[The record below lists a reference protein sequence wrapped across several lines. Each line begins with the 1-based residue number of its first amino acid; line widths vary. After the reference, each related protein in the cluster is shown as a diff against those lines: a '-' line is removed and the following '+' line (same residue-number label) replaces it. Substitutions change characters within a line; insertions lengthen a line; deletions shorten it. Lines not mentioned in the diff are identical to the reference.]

1 MRGSLRLVSVE
12 MGMGEGCGPAFITC
26 VPCSPHLPGEL
37 AICSRS
43 GAICLWTPQ
52 DG

>member
-1 MRGSLRLVSVE
+1 MRDSVGLVCAE
-12 MGMGEGCGPAFITC
+12 LGMGKGWGGQLTLL

-37 AICSRS
+37 AVCSRS
-43 GAICLWTPQ
+43 GAVCLWTPQ